1 MKLSSFLKRLSFTG
15 LLFLAFTLTP
25 NPLSNHITET
35 VEASE
40 VDTDEESSKIKLNVK
55 SKSLI
60 LDETYTIKVY
70 RTSKN
75 QKISFKSSD
84 SSVVTVKK
92 TDDKEA
98 EITACEI
105 GEATITVTV
114 KEGSKTIT
122 SLKCDVSVTPPAVS
136 VKLIDGKIVLK
147 ADDKITL
154 KKELKPSTTSE
165 TPTYITTNPNIIT
178 VSSRGVVTAVSEGK
192 AYVYAFIA
200 NGTYDRCLIEVTSEQ
215 VTAQ

>member
-1 MKLSSFLKRLSFTG
+1 MKLSSFLKRLGFTG
-15 LLFLAFTLTP
+15 LLFLVFTLTP
-25 NPLSNHITET
+25 NPLSSRFVET

-40 VDTDEESSKIKLNVK
+40 VDTDEEASKIKLNVK

-60 LDETYTIKVY
+60 LDEAYTIKVY

-84 SSVVTVKK
+84 SDIVAVKK
-92 TDDKEA
+92 SEDKEA
-98 EITACEI
+98 EITACGI
-105 GEATITVTV
+105 GDTTITVTV
-114 KEGSKTIT
+114 KEGSKTIA

-136 VKLIDGKIVLK
+136 VKLIDGKISLK
-147 ADDKITL
+147 PDDKVSL

-165 TPTYITTNPNIIT
+165 TPTFITTNSNVVT

-192 AYVYAFIA
+192 AYIYAFIA
-200 NGTYDRCLIEVTSEQ
+200 NGTYDRCLIEVTPEPT
-215 VTAQ
+215 VE

>member
-15 LLFLAFTLTP
+15 LLFLVFTLTP
-25 NPLSNHITET
+25 NPLSSRFVET

-40 VDTDEESSKIKLNVK
+40 VDTDEEASKIKLNVK

-84 SSVVTVKK
+84 SDVVCVKK

-98 EITACEI
+98 EITACAI
-105 GEATITVTV
+105 GDATITVTI

-122 SLKCDVSVTPPAVS
+122 SLKCDVSITPPAVS
-136 VKLIDGKIVLK
+136 IKLIDGKITLK
-147 ADDKITL
+147 TDDKVSL

-165 TPTYITTNPNIIT
+165 TPTYISSNPNVVT
-178 VSSRGVVTAVSEGK
+178 VSSRGVITAVDEGK
-192 AYVYAFIA
+192 AYIYAFIS
-200 NGTYDRCLIEVTSEQ
+200 NGTYDRCLVEVTNNAT
-215 VTAQ
+215 TA